1 MPEEPRL
8 GGSLSACLRRKVDL
22 DCIELRIGMM
32 PL

>member
-8 GGSLSACLRRKVDL
+8 GGSLSACLRRKEALGYV
-22 DCIELRIGMM
+22 ELRIGMM